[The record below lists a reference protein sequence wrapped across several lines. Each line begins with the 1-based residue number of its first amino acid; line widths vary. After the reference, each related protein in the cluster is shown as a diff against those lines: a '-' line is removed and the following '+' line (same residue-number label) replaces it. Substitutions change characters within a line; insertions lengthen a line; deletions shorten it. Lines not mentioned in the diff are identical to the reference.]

1 MLQIGKTIVSLDILE
16 QEFCCDLH
24 QCRGACCVEGDSG
37 APVTLEEVKQIKELY
52 TQFEEYLSERNRA
65 EIKKQGFSITDADG
79 DLVTPL
85 INNNECVYSFT
96 DDEGITNCAIEK
108 AFFEK
113 GSSFRKPV
121 SCHLFPIRITEYKRF
136 DAINYEKLVI
146 CKSGRICGTN
156 KKVPLWQYLK
166 EPLTCKY
173 GKKWYHDLETA
184 ASFYSCK
191 SESDIVKEANV
202 S

>member
-16 QEFCCDLH
+16 QEFCCDL
-24 QCRGACCVEGDSG
+24 QECRGACCVEGDSG

-108 AFFEK
+108 TFLEK
-113 GSSFRKPV
+113 GSSFKKPL

-136 DAINYEKLVI
+136 DAINYQQLEI
-146 CKSGRICGTN
+146 CKPGRNCGTN
-156 KKVPLWQYLK
+156 KKIHLWQYLK
-166 EPLTCKY
+166 EPLMRKY

-184 ASFYSCK
+184 GSFYSCK